1 LLFIQR
7 NIDNCVD
14 LGIFLE
20 FEANQKR
27 YVIYNLKIDN
37 VNVSLNVIFYENNF
51 PKTKDSDDEYMSPP
65 SLPIIFDLYDDTIV
79 NDVNTDNN
87 DISQNFDDL
96 DTFYNIN
103 SLTLR
108 RTTKTRQ
115 LPTYLKVY
123 HVAFADSNT
132 RTR

>member
-1 LLFIQR
+1 MFIQR

>member
-1 LLFIQR
+1 LFIQR